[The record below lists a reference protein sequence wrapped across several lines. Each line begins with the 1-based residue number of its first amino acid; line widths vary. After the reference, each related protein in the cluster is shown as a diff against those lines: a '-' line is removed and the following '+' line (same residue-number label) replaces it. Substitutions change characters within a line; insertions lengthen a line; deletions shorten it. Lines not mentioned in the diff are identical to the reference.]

1 MAQGRRELPPAL
13 TAAALADL
21 LRDAITRPL
30 AEAAPSL
37 MDLALTGPWQGAALA
52 GRLAS
57 GAWGT
62 LSETGSVDPGCDQRQ
77 WALQD
82 GPAHD
87 ALTVDLIISGD
98 LGRDPRWPRWR
109 PAALMLGV
117 RAAAS
122 IRLHAGRT
130 LGTLTLYSPTPL
142 SPTPL
147 PPAPLSS
154 GRPRAMDGVVDEWAD
169 LATLAAH
176 LSVLVEGSE
185 RRQQLER
192 ALVSRST
199 VGQAVGLLRSRFGL
213 DADQGFAL
221 LRRHSQQRNVKLIEL
236 ARAVVATGE
245 LPGLDREPDPNR
257 QSRFRAGAAGDCAVR
272 EPAHPGQW
280 RS

>member
-13 TAAALADL
+13 TAADLADL

-37 MDLALTGPWQGAALA
+37 MDLALTGPWQGAALV
-52 GRLAS
+52 GKLAT

-87 ALTVDLIISGD
+87 ALTGDLIVAGD

-109 PAALMLGV
+109 PAALLLGV

-130 LGTLTLYSPTPL
+130 LGALTLYSPTPL
-142 SPTPL
+142 S
-147 PPAPLSS
+147 S
-154 GRPRAMDGVVDEWAD
+154 GRPGAMDGVVDEWAD

-176 LSVLVEGSE
+176 LSILVEGSE
-185 RRQQLER
+185 RRQHLER

-213 DADQGFAL
+213 DADQAFAL
-221 LRRHSQQRNVKLIEL
+221 LRRHSQQRNVKLIQL
-236 ARAVVATGE
+236 ARVVVATGE
-245 LPGLDREPDPNR
+245 LPGLDRESDPNR